1 MKEERVRLGR
11 EYVGFVLARDVYKER
26 DMLLLG
32 AGKVLTESIID
43 KLKKNGVEHVYI
55 QTAQTKG

>member
-1 MKEERVRLGR
+1 MKIERVKLSK
-11 EYVGFVLARDVYKER
+11 EYVGSVLARDVYKER

-43 KLKKNGVEHVYI
+43 KLRKNGVEHVYI
-55 QTAQTKG
+55 YLPIA